1 MNKKQNEYLSVD
13 VLTTQLRH
21 DEKSSAR
28 TKQGYLWIVVRI
40 KSSDTEMK
48 RLEAQSKV
56 MALSISQD
64 SSGRGSAE
72 Q

>member
-1 MNKKQNEYLSVD
+1 MMK
-13 VLTTQLRH
+13 
-21 DEKSSAR
+21 SAR
-28 TKQGYLWIVVRI
+28 HKTKQGYLWIVDRI
-40 KSSDTEMK
+40 KDSDIEMK

-56 MALSISQD
+56 VALDMSQN